1 MLPEQKSAAAAPN
14 ATLLEMLHALV
25 QASAA

>member
-14 ATLLEMLHALV
+14 AALLEMLHALG